1 MYFIKENKRELIAV
15 VIAVIF
21 IGVGLFLLNDRN
33 GNVLVKPYED
43 SSSNRQEVVESVTG
57 MSGED
62 AIKIVK
68 ENFLGENFTFE
79 DELSKDDLYRI
90 VVTNIVTGDE
100 IIYFVDP
107 VTGKYF
113 VNID

>member
-21 IGVGLFLLNDRN
+21 IGVGLFLLHDRD

-43 SSSNRQEVVESVTG
+43 SSSNRQEIVENVTG

-62 AIKIVK
+62 AVKLVK

-79 DELSKDDLYRI
+79 AILSKDDLYKI
-90 VVTNIVTGDE
+90 VATNIVTGDK